1 MIWRW
6 LIRIVAIASIAV
18 CAVVAIADAVRGFPS
33 GGIYVFYGAIAVV
46 FIVVGWLISERRP
59 SNVIGPLV
67 VTFGALFAWYLP
79 ADLYLHLPGPPP
91 ASDLAALY
99 SSVLDAPVFIL
110 IAWILILFPDGD
122 LPSPRW
128 KWTLVLGTIGI
139 GLAVVGYTL
148 NDDPFPLFPE
158 HRSPLGID
166 GFPGEALVYP
176 AYAIMVALLF
186 TAAGALLV
194 RWRRGTLVQRTQ
206 VKWVGA
212 AALVM
217 LVTELV
223 NVATFRPEDPN
234 ALTNIAAGVGIALV
248 PIAMGV
254 AILRYRLYEI
264 DRIVSRTVGY
274 ATVTGILAVVF
285 GSAVVLL
292 STILSQLAQAQ
303 TIAVAASTLAVFAL
317 FQPVRRRV
325 QHIVDRRFDRSRYDA
340 ERTAGLFA
348 DRLRH
353 EVDMETVTTDLA
365 ATTAV
370 AVAPTSLSIWLR
382 ARTDDR

>member
-1 MIWRW
+1 M
-6 LIRIVAIASIAV
+6 
-18 CAVVAIADAVRGFPS
+18 
-33 GGIYVFYGAIAVV
+33 
-46 FIVVGWLISERRP
+46 
-59 SNVIGPLV
+59 
-67 VTFGALFAWYLP
+67 
-79 ADLYLHLPGPPP
+79 
-91 ASDLAALY
+91 
-99 SSVLDAPVFIL
+99 
-110 IAWILILFPDGD
+110 
-122 LPSPRW
+122 
-128 KWTLVLGTIGI
+128 VLGAIGI
-139 GLAVVGYTL
+139 GLAVVGYSL
-148 NDDPFPLFPE
+148 SGDPFPLYPD

-166 GFPGEALVYP
+166 GFPGEALVYL
-176 AYAIMVALLF
+176 AYAIMVVLLF
-186 TAAGALLV
+186 AAAGALVV
-194 RWRRGTLVQRTQ
+194 RWRRGSLVQRTQ
-206 VKWVGA
+206 VKWVVA

-217 LVTELV
+217 LVTELI
-223 NVATFRPEDPN
+223 NVATFRPDEPN
-234 ALTNIAAGVGIALV
+234 ALTNVAASLGIALV

-274 ATVTGILAVVF
+274 AAVTGILAVVF

-340 ERTAGLFA
+340 ERTAGAFA

-353 EVDMETVTTDLA
+353 EVDMETVTADLA
-365 ATTAV
+365 ATTAF

-382 ARTDDR
+382 ARTTE